1 VKPQEM
7 PRKSQIKMA
16 RACKAET
23 ARLALNPMAAR
34 HPVAE
39 FSQIEAGELVT
50 RLRRQELT
58 YMMDR
63 TQNQ

>member
-1 VKPQEM
+1 
-7 PRKSQIKMA
+7 MA
-16 RACKAET
+16 RARKAET

-39 FSQIEAGELVT
+39 SSQIEAGELVT